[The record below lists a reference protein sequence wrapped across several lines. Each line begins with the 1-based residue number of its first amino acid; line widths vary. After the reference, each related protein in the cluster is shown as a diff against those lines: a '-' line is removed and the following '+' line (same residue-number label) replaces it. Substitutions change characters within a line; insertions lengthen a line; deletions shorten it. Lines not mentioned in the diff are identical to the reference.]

1 MSIEAMKQALE
12 ALERAVST
20 CFDRRAHED
29 VMSRP
34 EHFINQTIT
43 ALRIAIAEA
52 ESVKPIAWANIN
64 KHGDI
69 THTNNKRMPW
79 SKTPLYTTP
88 PAAQQK
94 PVAWLGL
101 EPSDMPDGDDPMY
114 DHDFFIKGMVWADA
128 ILRKKN
134 DTPPAAQQEPV
145 VWKEAEYDKVLQVI
159 KEMRPAAATIK
170 DKPASWWLDRL
181 EEAVKQLKERA

>member
-20 CFDRRAHED
+20 CFDRRVHED

-43 ALRIAIAEA
+43 ALRTAIAEA
-52 ESVKPIAWANIN
+52 EKQEPVAWANIN

-88 PAAQQK
+88 PAQPAKQK

-114 DHDFFIKGMVWADA
+114 DHDFFLKGMAWADA

-134 DTPPAAQQEPV
+134 ATPPAAQQDLLL
-145 VWKEAEYDKVLQVI
+145 AE
-159 KEMRPAAATIK
+159 R
-170 DKPASWWLDRL
+170 
-181 EEAVKQLKERA
+181 EAVCRIVTGLCISDNNAEEINRAIRARGQT